1 MFNLP
6 DVSDFGLAGSQTRVF
21 VRKNGTT
28 GSLKEVRLPPN
39 SKLCDL
45 IEKCSKVLD
54 IECPQRAFYT
64 NGVEC
69 MDMDHI
75 EDDEVIHISCGEPF
89 KAVEGAD
96 GRASQVVGNYILHE
110 KLGQGGFGSVLKG
123 VHSETG
129 EVAAVKF
136 VPKRSFRQ
144 ISDLQRVFQEI
155 QALRNLRHPNIIK
168 IHDVADNPDSI
179 CFIMEFAAGG
189 ELRGYVERH
198 KSLDEEEARCFFKQ
212 IVRAVHYIHTKKII
226 HRDLKLENI
235 LLDASNQCKIVD
247 FGLSDYV
254 SSKER
259 TVTDAGTEAY
269 LAPEVYNGYSE
280 RADPFKIDSW
290 ALGVI
295 LYAMT
300 HGKLPFSRPD
310 HETCAMLDKDGL
322 TFNEGITPTCCT
334 LIKAMLTPKP
344 DKRASINEISVDAW
358 VNKNR
363 FAACPISGDL
373 LDGLGSSEDEDFT
386 DHDSD
391 RSFLERHLRRA
402 STSPVVSMVDSS
414 DTPLFPPTLAR
425 APSPVVAAQE
435 SPPTVPVDRR
445 AIDRIGREHHRGI
458 RTYDRSPRY
467 ESGCRSEGLREHGSP
482 ISPRINKSQ
491 KERKERCLPVAGA
504 SAVGTT
510 PTYRGHHRVDGT
522 SSMNGSSFNRTGQ
535 SPLIRRGGSG
545 GGK

>member
-21 VRKNGTT
+21 VRKNGTC

-45 IEKCSKVLD
+45 IEKSSKVLD

-69 MDMDHI
+69 RDMDNI

-144 ISDLQRVFQEI
+144 ISDLHRVFQEI

-189 ELRGYVERH
+189 ELRGYVEKH

-212 IVRAVHYIHTKKII
+212 IVRAVHYIHSKKII

-269 LAPEVYNGYSE
+269 LAPEVYNGFSE
-280 RADPFKIDSW
+280 RSDPFKIDSW

-300 HGKLPFSRPD
+300 HGRLPFSRPD
-310 HETCAMLDKDGL
+310 HETCHMLDKDGL
-322 TFNEGITPTCCT
+322 TFNEGITPTLCT

-344 DKRASINEISVDAW
+344 DKRASVNEISVDAW

-363 FAACPISGDL
+363 FAACPMTGGF
-373 LDGLGSSEDEDFT
+373 DGLSSEDEDNT
-386 DHDSD
+386 DQDSE
-391 RSFLERHLRRA
+391 RSFLHRQLRRA
-402 STSPVVSMVDSS
+402 STSPAVSAVDSIENGL
-414 DTPLFPPTLAR
+414 LFPQTFAAP
-425 APSPVVAAQE
+425 PSPVVTAQE
-435 SPPTVPVDRR
+435 SPTVPVDRR
-445 AIDRIGREHHRGI
+445 AIDRVGHDHHHHRAV

-467 ESGCRSEGLREHGSP
+467 ESGCRSEGLRDHAHGTP
-482 ISPRINKSQ
+482 ASPRVTKSQ
-491 KERKERCLPVAGA
+491 KERKDRCLPFAGA
-504 SAVGTT
+504 SAVGAT
-510 PTYRGHHRVDGT
+510 PPSYRGPHRAAVEG
-522 SSMNGSSFNRTGQ
+522 SGSSFNRTGQ
-535 SPLIRRGGSG
+535 SPMIRRGGR
-545 GGK
+545 